1 MNYSVSETAKLTGVS
16 VRTLHYYDDIGLLK
30 PCRIS
35 DSGYR
40 YYDDEALL
48 KMQQILFYRELDF
61 SLKDI
66 LKIMNSPNY
75 DKEKALARQKELLT
89 LKRKRLERLIDLL
102 DANLKG
108 DTKMSF
114 EEFDMSEIEEYKKKY
129 AQEVEEK
136 WGQSDAYAQ
145 SHAKTSKYT
154 KSDWKRLS
162 EKSDAIMKKFAQARN
177 EEVDGSNAL
186 AIVQEWKD
194 FITEFYYDCTN
205 EILEGLG
212 QMYVLDERFTK
223 NLDKY
228 GEGTAKFMSESIAA
242 YITKAQ

>member
-30 PCRIS
+30 PCRTS

-40 YYDDEALL
+40 YYDEEALS

-66 LKIMNSPNY
+66 VKIMNSPSYN
-75 DKEKALARQKELLT
+75 KEEALAKQKELLT
-89 LKRKRLERLIDLL
+89 LKRKRLEKLIDLL

-114 EEFDMSEIEEYKKKY
+114 NEFDMSEIEEHKKKY
-129 AQEVEEK
+129 EKEAQER
-136 WGQSDAYAQ
+136 WGQSEAYAQ
-145 SHAKTSKYT
+145 SHAKTSKYS
-154 KSDWKRLS
+154 KEDWKRIS
-162 EKSDAIMKKFAQARN
+162 ERSEGIMQKFAQARN
-177 EEVDGSNAL
+177 MAADGESAF
-186 AIVQEWKD
+186 AIVEEWKN
-194 FITEFYYDCTN
+194 FISEFYYDCTN
-205 EILEGLG
+205 EILAGLG
-212 QMYVLDERFTK
+212 EMYVLDERFTK

-228 GEGTAKFMSESIAA
+228 GEGTAKFMSEAIAA
-242 YITKAQ
+242 YTKNAR